1 MLGVIARGGAIL
13 LKNVYNISFVF
24 YDYSTA

>member
-1 MLGVIARGGAIL
+1 MLGVIARGGVNL
-13 LKNVYNISFVF
+13 LKNVYNMRLVF